1 MTFLL
6 AVKTLY
12 TIGKAVV
19 RGRRN
24 LAKADKTTD
33 AHRDKLKAKI
43 VKRGQPT

>member
-1 MTFLL
+1 MTL
-6 AVKTLY
+6 AAIW
-12 TIGKAVV
+12 TICKALV
-19 RGRRN
+19 RARRN

>member
-1 MTFLL
+1 MTL
-6 AVKTLY
+6 AAIW
-12 TIGKAVV
+12 TICKAIV

-24 LAKADKTTD
+24 LAKADEKTD